1 MYDLS
6 RGCIMTTDPRERFE
20 RIEHQL
26 EFLTVSAESH
36 DSQLAET
43 ARLLAETARLNAETS
58 RQTTKNSKLI
68 EEHHKLIENNNR
80 RIEENHRQITE
91 KLKELAD
98 FILRF
103 GRIAQAQERRMDK
116 AFARIAEA
124 QARTDERFS
133 ALINAVERH
142 ISNSRN

>member
-1 MYDLS
+1 
-6 RGCIMTTDPRERFE
+6 MTTDPQERFE
-20 RIEHQL
+20 RIYHQL
-26 EFLTVSAESH
+26 EFLTVSAQSH

-43 ARLLAETARLNAETS
+43 ARLLAESARLNAETS

-68 EEHHKLIENNNR
+68 EEHHRLIEEHYR
-80 RIEENHRQITE
+80 LIAE

-103 GRIAQAQERRMDK
+103 GRIAQAQDRRMDK

-124 QARTDERFS
+124 QARTDERLS